1 MNQTPSLS
9 SSRPVTFMNPAAE
22 RLTGFKFS
30 EISKRKLPDSD
41 HSLLADVAPHQSP
54 FTRPCTPFTLT
65 ALPTPSMNVQYMAI
79 KRRMKPSK
87 MLKYSVAPLRGGYEH
102 GAVIEFR
109 DISEEKQLEHERME
123 ARLQTEQQTERV
135 KQEEKHRKQM
145 GEFIDYVCHEVR
157 NVSTRKC
164 IVTLARTL
172 RICLSSLSMV

>member
-1 MNQTPSLS
+1 VHSIYPDGSPYPIQEC
-9 SSRPVTFMNPAAE
+9 PVYGHQAKNEAVQNAE
-22 RLTGFKFS
+22 EVFIARSGRFFP
-30 EISKRKLPDSD
+30 I
-41 HSLLADVAPHQSP
+41 
-54 FTRPCTPFTLT
+54 
-65 ALPTPSMNVQYMAI
+65 
-79 KRRMKPSK
+79 
-87 MLKYSVAPLRGGYEH
+87 KYSVAPLRGGYEH

-164 IVTLARTL
+164 IVTLAMTL